1 MQLDLG
7 AFTATVARCVPAW
20 AARAEYRPLP
30 RQETPAAGL
39 MALAAA
45 LVEALQHLSAAR
57 PLLDACLSA
66 SAADRVAA
74 CVDKGAPPAAAARVL
89 SLPGGGTR
97 RVEAS
102 RTPYRVLDVYNGA
115 PPLRVPFVRN
125 HGAKPLCA
133 AAAGLRARAEPEPH
147 AVAAGGRAGPTL
159 AARLEERAGHFVS
172 RRTAGG
178 AGTRGA
184 LAPPS
189 EGHACAFASGFLAD
203 PLSGAEILR
212 AARPQPSHSRHH
224 QHHPRAPPRPKRWK
238 RVQL

>member
-20 AARAEYRPLP
+20 AAHAEYRPLP

-45 LVEALQHLSAAR
+45 LVEALQHPSAAR

-66 SAADRVAA
+66 SAADGVAA

-115 PPLRVPFVRN
+115 PPLRAPFVRN
-125 HGAKPLCA
+125 HCALCA

-147 AVAAGGRAGPTL
+147 AVAAGGAQGRRSQRGSRSARGTLSRGAPREARA
-159 AARLEERAGHFVS
+159 
-172 RRTAGG
+172 RTA
-178 AGTRGA
+178 RWRR
-184 LAPPS
+184 
-189 EGHACAFASGFLAD
+189 
-203 PLSGAEILR
+203 R
-212 AARPQPSHSRHH
+212 ARVT
-224 QHHPRAPPRPKRWK
+224 RAPSRPASSPTRS
-238 RVQL
+238 RGQRSSAR